1 MKVTPVGGDCMGQVG
16 ISAKVLELNIV
27 ELEEYF
33 KNLEIYSKEKV
44 SCPFV
49 VRLDGVGFGKALKDY
64 EQPRDPKVHMALVK
78 TCYELMRFFNC
89 DACYT
94 TSDEISMF
102 FLKYVPYGGRVE
114 KIVSIT
120 ASLASANLSLRL
132 KRPLYFDSRIVK
144 VDFHELEKYY
154 LYRVRIGFN
163 NYVCQLYHKVYKDKE
178 TPHLSQMIDELKEQG
193 IDIGKKPSWALYG
206 SLVHWT
212 TVEKIGYNPTTGEQ
226 VVAERRVLMATDS
239 LEEAL
244 KIMKELSRI
253 ET

>member
-1 MKVTPVGGDCMGQVG
+1 MERVCV
-16 ISAKVLELNIV
+16 SARVLELNII
-27 ELEEYF
+27 ELEKYF

-49 VRLDGVGFGKALKDY
+49 VRLDGVGFGKALRDF
-64 EQPRDPKVHMALVK
+64 EQPRDPKVHFALVK
-78 TCYELMRFFNC
+78 TCYELMRIFNC

-102 FLKYVPYGGRVE
+102 FLKYVPYSGRVE

-120 ASLASANLSLRL
+120 ASVASTSLSLQL
-132 KRPLYFDSRIVK
+132 NRPLYFDSRVIK
-144 VDFHELEKYY
+144 VDLRDLEKYY
-154 LYRVRIGFN
+154 LYRVRTGFN
-163 NYVCQLYHKVYKDKE
+163 NYVCQLYHKVFKDKE
-178 TPHLSQMIDELKEQG
+178 TPHLNQMIIELKERG
-193 IDIGKKPSWALYG
+193 IDIGEKPKWVLYG

-212 TVEKIGYNPTTGEQ
+212 IVEKIGYNPITGEQ

-244 KIMKELSRI
+244 KIIKELSKI